1 MFCPECGGEY
11 REGFTHCADCDVD
24 LVESLPSLK
33 QEEKVPDTG
42 LVTVLETDDP
52 AELLLAESLLREAG
66 IPFVKR
72 GDYLHNQFVFGALG
86 LGFNDVAGAVVI
98 QVAKEHAEA
107 ADQALE
113 EIRAVEEESQGGE
126 GLAAELE

>member
-24 LVESLPSLK
+24 LVESLPTL
-33 QEEKVPDTG
+33 EEMPDTG

-52 AELLLAESLLREAG
+52 AELALAESLLQEAG

-98 QVAKEHAEA
+98 QVTEEHAEA

-113 EIRAVEEESQGGE
+113 EIRAVNEESQGGE
-126 GLAAELE
+126 ELAAELE

>member
-24 LVESLPSLK
+24 LVESLPLP
-33 QEEKVPDTG
+33 EEVSDTG

-98 QVAKEHAEA
+98 QVAEEHAEA

-113 EIRAVEEESQGGE
+113 EIRAVEEDSQGGE
-126 GLAAELE
+126 ELAAELE

>member
-24 LVESLPSLK
+24 LVESLPLP
-33 QEEKVPDTG
+33 EEEEPDMG

-52 AELLLAESLLREAG
+52 AELALAESLLREAG

-98 QVAKEHAEA
+98 QVAEEHAEA

-113 EIRAVEEESQGGE
+113 EIRAVEEETQGGE
-126 GLAAELE
+126 DLAAELE

>member
-24 LVESLPSLK
+24 LVESLPTL
-33 QEEKVPDTG
+33 EEMPDTG

-52 AELLLAESLLREAG
+52 AELALAESLLQEAG

-98 QVAKEHAEA
+98 QVAEEHAEA
-107 ADQALE
+107 ADQVLE
-113 EIRAVEEESQGGE
+113 EIRAVNEESQGGE
-126 GLAAELE
+126 ELAAELD

>member
-24 LVESLPSLK
+24 LVESLPTL
-33 QEEKVPDTG
+33 EEMPDTG

-52 AELLLAESLLREAG
+52 AELALAESLLQEAG

-98 QVAKEHAEA
+98 QVTEEHAEA

-113 EIRAVEEESQGGE
+113 EIRAVNEESQGGE
-126 GLAAELE
+126 ELAAELD

>member
-24 LVESLPSLK
+24 LVKSLPSLED
-33 QEEKVPDTG
+33 EEMPDTG
-42 LVTVLETDDP
+42 LVTVLEAEDP
-52 AELLLAESLLREAG
+52 AELALAESLLREAG

-72 GDYLHNQFVFGALG
+72 GDYLHNQFVFGTLG

-98 QVAKEHAEA
+98 QVAEEHAEA

-113 EIRAVEEESQGGE
+113 EIRAVQEGPQDGEE
-126 GLAAELE
+126 LAAGLE

>member
-24 LVESLPSLK
+24 LVESLPSL
-33 QEEKVPDTG
+33 EEEPDMG

-52 AELLLAESLLREAG
+52 AELALAESLLQEAG

-98 QVAKEHAEA
+98 QVAEKHAEA

-126 GLAAELE
+126 DLAAELE

>member
-24 LVESLPSLK
+24 LVESLRPPPT
-33 QEEKVPDTG
+33 EVPDTG
-42 LVTVLETDDP
+42 LVTVLETEDP
-52 AELLLAESLLREAG
+52 AELALAESLLREAG

-72 GDYLHNQFVFGALG
+72 GDYLHNQFVFGAFG

-98 QVAKEHAEA
+98 QVAEEHAEA
-107 ADQALE
+107 SDQALE
-113 EIRAVEEESQGGE
+113 EIRAVEEESQRRE
-126 GLAAELE
+126 DLAAELE

>member
-24 LVESLPSLK
+24 LVASLPPSP
-33 QEEKVPDTG
+33 EVSDSG

-52 AELLLAESLLREAG
+52 AELALAESLLQEAG

-86 LGFNDVAGAVVI
+86 LGFNDVAGMVEI
-98 QVAKEHAEA
+98 QVAEEQAEA
-107 ADQALE
+107 ADRALE

-126 GLAAELE
+126 ELAAERE

>member
-24 LVESLPSLK
+24 LVESLPTL
-33 QEEKVPDTG
+33 EEMPDTG

-52 AELLLAESLLREAG
+52 AELALAESLLQEAG

-98 QVAKEHAEA
+98 QVAEEHAEA

-113 EIRAVEEESQGGE
+113 EIRAVNEESQGGE
-126 GLAAELE
+126 ELAAELE

>member
-24 LVESLPSLK
+24 LVESLPTL
-33 QEEKVPDTG
+33 EEMPDTG

-52 AELLLAESLLREAG
+52 AELALAESLLQEAG

-98 QVAKEHAEA
+98 QVAEEHAEA
-107 ADQALE
+107 ADQVLE
-113 EIRAVEEESQGGE
+113 EIRAVNEESQGGE
-126 GLAAELE
+126 ELAAELE